1 MRLAFSFK
9 VLMFWK
15 PIQKRKKL
23 KDLHTV
29 LDKMLAFTFYEAAT
43 MMFRRKLAGNV
54 LTKPLPSGRSPVV
67 DSSFYCCC
75 P

>member
-43 MMFRRKLAGNV
+43 CDDDDVPSQTCWKRINETTAIGPIPRR
-54 LTKPLPSGRSPVV
+54 
-67 DSSFYCCC
+67 
-75 P
+75 